1 MVAIF
6 AAQKALKWFCFNTE
20 TIGDIEDGN
29 HENIRRTDFDGNIS
43 AAMASL
49 IDAVELPEVPQ
60 PVAHLY
66 KPLAKIDRAAEQ
78 EKKAKQSTANR
89 KQRAKEILEG
99 K

>member
-1 MVAIF
+1 MAITRTYVGLTIKPEQKTK
-6 AAQKALKWFCFNTE
+6 AQRMANLY
-20 TIGDIEDGN
+20 
-29 HENIRRTDFDGNIS
+29 FDGNIS